1 MKYFAIL
8 LFKVALNHWETAV
21 KIRMQRGVD
30 GKPLPKRPSL
40 EPKSAFG
47 NATEFTTSEELRTIA
62 LDLDAM
68 RIQSL
73 LVCERV
79 LGPYHKDTLFRL
91 MYRGAAYADDLRYQ
105 KCIDLWR
112 RALEIRV
119 EKDSVSDSS
128 GFK

>member
-1 MKYFAIL
+1 M
-8 LFKVALNHWETAV
+8 ALSHWETAL
-21 KIRMQRGVD
+21 KLRLEHGD
-30 GKPLPKRPSL
+30 GDKPLPKRPVL
-40 EPKSAFG
+40 PPRAAFG
-47 NATEFTTSEELRTIA
+47 YVTEFCSLEELRAVA

-68 RIQSL
+68 RTQSL

-79 LGPYHKDTLFRL
+79 LGPNHKDTLFRL

-119 EKDSVSDSS
+119 EKDSVRIY
-128 GFK
+128 